1 VIPLVLPG
9 VVAALVGAAA
19 GMLQRRLPPAFAVRA
34 LTLLAVVVA
43 GAAATSLLML
53 AVGSVAHLAWL
64 ESRLGF
70 CPSLGGHHT
79 VPGVFGLV
87 GAAGLGAMFAAAV
100 RRWRLLAPGGRD
112 GDGVEVVAS
121 PEALAYAV
129 PGDPGHVV
137 VTTAM
142 LRSLDAQE
150 RRVLLAHEHAH
161 LHRGHHRYVRAVHT
175 AAAALPLLRPLC
187 AQIRY
192 ATERWADEDAAVAV
206 GDRSLVARAIAAAAL
221 ARTATAPAAAYAMAD
236 VAVVERVRALL
247 EPDARHVA
255 DRAAGSLAAAAAV
268 AVATV
273 QLHHLVLF
281 TLHVCHG

>member
-1 VIPLVLPG
+1 
-9 VVAALVGAAA
+9 
-19 GMLQRRLPPAFAVRA
+19 M
-34 LTLLAVVVA
+34 LAVVVA

-53 AVGSVAHLAWL
+53 VVGSVAHVAWL
-64 ESRLGF
+64 ESRIGF

-79 VPGVFGLV
+79 VSAPFGVV
-87 GAAGLGAMFAAAV
+87 GGVGIGAMVFAAV
-100 RRWRLLAPGGRD
+100 RRWRLLAPGDRN
-112 GDGVEVVAS
+112 GDALEIVAS
-121 PEALAYAV
+121 AEAIAYAV

-161 LHRGHHRYVRAVHT
+161 LRRGHHRYVRAVQT

-206 GDRSLVARAIAAAAL
+206 GDRSVVARAIAAAAL

-236 VAVVERVRALL
+236 VAVVDRVRALL
-247 EPDARHVA
+247 EPDSRHVA
-255 DRAAGSLAAAAAV
+255 DRAAGSLAAAVAV
-268 AVATV
+268 GVATV

-281 TLHVCHG
+281 TLHVCSG